1 MIHLFLHVPSQEN
14 PVSRITSSEVRNVT
28 AGTVCSLRAALSPAS
43 ACPSQPQ
50 TGASHTLHCSRVG
63 KMTEKHEWITTED
76 GVGIVGITIFHR
88 NLWEM
93 FSLPKVGTKLNRQDE
108 LVLWKV

>member
-1 MIHLFLHVPSQEN
+1 
-14 PVSRITSSEVRNVT
+14 
-28 AGTVCSLRAALSPAS
+28 
-43 ACPSQPQ
+43 
-50 TGASHTLHCSRVG
+50 
-63 KMTEKHEWITTED
+63 MTEKHEWITTED